1 MLGLTA
7 AVAGIGIHASTLDY
21 AILAIYFLVV
31 LGIGVV
37 ARLTIK
43 TDVDFFLSG
52 RSLPAWITGLA
63 FIAANLGALEIL
75 GMAANGAQ
83 YGVATVHFYWIGAV
97 PAMVFL
103 GVVMMPFYYGAKVRS
118 VPEYLRL
125 RFGRFAHAWNAG
137 SFAVATILIAGVN
150 LFALALVVHLMLGWS
165 IAVSIFV
172 SAAIVLVYVT
182 LGGLTSAIYNEVLQF
197 FVIIASLVPLV
208 IVCLH
213 AMGGIS
219 GLDARI
225 KHSPLGEGGLH
236 AWKGLAIGHVT
247 NPIGGNWLVMAMGLG
262 FVLSFGYWTTNFAEV
277 QRALSA
283 RNQSAARR
291 TPLIGAYPKIF
302 IPALT
307 IIPGLVALVAIKGI
321 GNSDPSLQYNAAI
334 PLLIGKYLPEGML
347 GVAIAGISAA
357 FMAGVAANVTA
368 FNTVVTYDLWQSY
381 VKKDRDSSYY
391 LAVGR
396 IATFVGLVI
405 SIATAFIA
413 KGNSN
418 IMNYVQ
424 DLFAIFNAPL
434 FATFIIAMFWKRA
447 TWLAGGLSLIAGM
460 AAAEATH
467 LLASNNVIHI
477 SSKLAITWWQAIA
490 AFVVDAIVLVIVSL
504 FTRPKPDKELE
515 GLVWGLKRPEQ
526 ESDAVVGD
534 EAWYRS
540 PILLGVGAL
549 VIVVVLNIIFI

>member
-1 MLGLTA
+1 LFVPAIVGLHATA
-7 AVAGIGIHASTLDY
+7 LDY
-21 AILAIYFLVV
+21 SILAVYFMVV
-31 LGIGVV
+31 LGIGLV

-43 TDVDFFLSG
+43 TDIDFFLSG

-103 GVVMMPFYYGAKVRS
+103 GLVMMPFYYGAKVRS

-125 RFGRFAHAWNAG
+125 RFGDFAHSWNAA
-137 SFAVATILIAGVN
+137 SFALATVLIAGVN
-150 LFALALVVHLMLGWS
+150 LFALALVVHLMLGWT

-172 SAAIVLVYVT
+172 AAAIVLVYIT

-197 FVIIASLVPLV
+197 FIIVASLLPLV
-208 IVCLH
+208 IVALD
-213 AMGGIS
+213 AMGGVN
-219 GLDARI
+219 GLKEKVR
-225 KHSPLGEGGLH
+225 HTQLGNAGLH
-236 AWKGLAIGHVT
+236 AWQGLGIGHVT
-247 NPIGGNWLVMAMGLG
+247 NPIGGDWLIMVLGLG

-283 RNQSAARR
+283 KNMSAARR

-307 IIPGLVALVAIKGI
+307 IIPGLVALVAIPGLGK
-321 GNSDPSLQYNAAI
+321 SDPSLQYNAAI
-334 PLLIGKYLPEGML
+334 PLLVGKYLPEGML
-347 GVAIAGISAA
+347 GIAITGLVAA

-381 VKKDRDSSYY
+381 VRRDRDPAYY
-391 LAVGR
+391 IRIGR
-396 IATFVGLVI
+396 IATFAGLLV

-424 DLFAIFNAPL
+424 ELFSIFNAPL
-434 FATFIIAMFWKRA
+434 FATFIIAMYWKRA
-447 TWLAGGLSLIAGM
+447 TPLAGGLSLIAGM
-460 AAAEATH
+460 AAAEITH
-467 LLASNNVIHI
+467 LLASGHTINLG
-477 SSKLAITWWQAIA
+477 SKIAATWWEAVV
-490 AFVVDAIVLVIVSL
+490 AFAVDAIVLVVVSL
-504 FTRPKPDKELE
+504 VTRPKPEEELR

-526 ESDAVVGD
+526 ASDSVVGD
-534 EAWYRS
+534 QAWFRS
-540 PILLGVGAL
+540 PFVLGVGAL
-549 VIVVVLNIIFI
+549 VLVIILNILFI

>member
-1 MLGLTA
+1 MLGSPLAATA
-7 AVAGIGIHASTLDY
+7 LHATPLDY
-21 AILAIYFLVV
+21 SILAVYFVVV
-31 LGIGVV
+31 LGIGLV

-43 TDVDFFLSG
+43 TDIDFFLSG

-63 FIAANLGALEIL
+63 FVAANLGALEIL

-103 GVVMMPFYYGAKVRS
+103 GIVMMPFYYGAKVRS

-125 RFGRFAHAWNAG
+125 RFGELAHGWNAL
-137 SFAVATILIAGVN
+137 SFAVATVLIAGVN
-150 LFALALVVHLMLGWS
+150 LFALALVVHLMLGWT
-165 IAVSIFV
+165 IAVSILM
-172 SAAIVLVYVT
+172 AAVIVLVYIT

-197 FVIIASLVPLV
+197 FIIVASLVPLV
-208 IVCLH
+208 IVSLH
-213 AMGGIS
+213 AMGGVS
-219 GLDARI
+219 GLENRVRHSVLGDA
-225 KHSPLGEGGLH
+225 GLH
-236 AWKGLAIGHVT
+236 AWQGLAIGHVT
-247 NPIGGNWLVMAMGLG
+247 NPIGGNWLVMVMGLG

-283 RNQSAARR
+283 KNMSAARR

-307 IIPGLVALVAIKGI
+307 IIPGLVALVTIHGLGK
-321 GNSDPSLQYNAAI
+321 SDPNLQYNAAI
-334 PLLIGKYLPEGML
+334 PLLVGKYLPEGMA
-347 GVAIAGISAA
+347 GVAIAGLLAA

-381 VKKDRDSSYY
+381 VRRDRDSAYY
-391 LAVGR
+391 LRVGR

-424 DLFAIFNAPL
+424 QLFSIFNAPL
-434 FATFIIAMFWKRA
+434 FATFIIAMFWRRA
-447 TWLAGGLSLIAGM
+447 TWLGGALSMIAGSV
-460 AAAEATH
+460 AAEVTH
-467 LLASNNVIHI
+467 LLYSNKVINMGTQL
-477 SSKLAITWWQAIA
+477 SSTWYQAIV
-490 AFVVDAIVLVIVSL
+490 AFVADALVLVVVSL
-504 FTRPKPDKELE
+504 LTQPKPASELR

-526 ESDAVVGD
+526 EGDSVIGD
-534 EAWYRS
+534 EVWYRS
-540 PILLGVGAL
+540 PAILAAGAL
-549 VIVVVLNIIFI
+549 ILIVILNILFI